1 MKSFD
6 GIPVEGG
13 LTIPMVHSE
22 FPIEQLA
29 QLASSAFQIGFARQ
43 ALRMLSTSDLVA
55 YEATHDGLFMRAQ
68 NEETLAKPVG
78 LLRDLYRDDLV
89 LQPLKIRYM
98 SLGNRP
104 YEPVML
110 LRVRV
115 PPRYLEAVRDD
126 LARREALLLE
136 EHVRSSIG
144 VLRAEAPLRTLLGYG
159 ADLAALTDRL
169 ALYWIWL
176 DRYVPMSTPPGGQA
190 A

>member
-1 MKSFD
+1 M
-6 GIPVEGG
+6 
-13 LTIPMVHSE
+13 MHSE
-22 FPIEQLA
+22 FPIEQMV

-43 ALRMLSTSDLVA
+43 AMRMLSASHVLD
-55 YEATHDGLFMRAQ
+55 YEATHEGLFMRAQ
-68 NEETLAKPVG
+68 NEETLVKPVE
-78 LLRDLYRDDLV
+78 LLRDLYGEDLV
-89 LQPLKIRYM
+89 LQPLRIRYM

-104 YEPVML
+104 YEPIML

-115 PPRYLEAVRDD
+115 PPAYLEVVRGD
-126 LARREALLLE
+126 LVRREALLLE

-159 ADLAALTDRL
+159 ADLAALTDRM

-176 DRYVPMSTPPGGQA
+176 DRYVPMKTPPGGKA